1 MARYFIELSYNGE
14 NYCGW
19 QKQPNA
25 PSVQN
30 VIEETLTKLNGNET
44 IEIVGCGRT
53 DAGVHAQEYF
63 VHFDLDK
70 EIDAKNWA
78 YKLNKMLPKDIA
90 IHAIFPVSDELHAR
104 FSAEKRTYR
113 YFIHQTK
120 NPFRSNLSWYYPQKL
135 DLTQMNKAAEKLI
148 GTKDFTSFS
157 KLHSDVKSNICS
169 VYNAQWNEDEN
180 GIYFEI
186 SANRFL
192 RNMVRSIVGTLMEVG
207 LRKQNSSFIEI
218 VLNAQNRQEAAVSVP
233 AHGLYLWKIEYPT
246 L

>member
-1 MARYFIELSYNGE
+1 MARYFTELSYNGE

-207 LRKQNSSFIEI
+207 LGKQNSSFIEI

>member
-78 YKLNKMLPKDIA
+78 YKLNKMLPKDVA
-90 IHAIFPVSDELHAR
+90 IHAILPVSDELHAR

-120 NPFRSNLSWYYPQKL
+120 NPFRSNLSWYYTQKL

-207 LRKQNSSFIEI
+207 LGKQNSSFIEI